1 MSSKVVV
8 SREKLKNYLT
18 AFYQTNKIL
27 NKLLKYEGISVEID
41 KDVVTTIL
49 REYQRHLSCLH
60 TTMKISGGG
69 KVDSHKIAALFTM
82 LIVKH
87 SNVVK
92 ASSRIN
98 CNTSFQIIPHIY
110 FAYVYSLVIME
121 AMYNINRSGD
131 DRIIFDTNT
140 SYLKEFVK
148 LIYAN
153 RDIITIPVMAPE
165 CGKHFS
171 GIFLLSH
178 LYYFI
183 EEVADKKPD
192 ID

>member
-1 MSSKVVV
+1 MRRGSQLV
-8 SREKLKNYLT
+8 SREKLKNYTT
-18 AFYQTNKIL
+18 AFYKTRNIL
-27 NKLLKYEGISVEID
+27 NDLLEYEKISVDVD
-41 KDVVTTIL
+41 KEVIVIIL
-49 REYQRHLSCLH
+49 KEYKKHLECLH
-60 TTMKISGGG
+60 TTMKISGDG

-92 ASSRIN
+92 ATSKTNS
-98 CNTSFQIIPHIY
+98 NTSFQVIPFIY
-110 FAYVYSLVIME
+110 FAYIYSLVIME
-121 AMYNINRSGD
+121 AMYNIDRSEKVV
-131 DRIIFDTNT
+131 FDTNT

-153 RDIITIPVMAPE
+153 RDIITIPVMIPE
-165 CGKHFS
+165 CGKHFN

-192 ID
+192 VG